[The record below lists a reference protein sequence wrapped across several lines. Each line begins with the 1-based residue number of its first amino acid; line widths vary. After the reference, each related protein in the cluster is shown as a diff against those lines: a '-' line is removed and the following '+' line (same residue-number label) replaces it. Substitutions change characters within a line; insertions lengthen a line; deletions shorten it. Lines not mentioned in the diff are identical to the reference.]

1 MKNILVIGATG
12 QIGSELTLELRKRYG
27 DDHVIAGYIPSAMP
41 KGELKA
47 SGPSAIAD
55 VTDRQSIEVVAR
67 QFKIDTIYN
76 LAALLSV
83 VAESRP
89 AMAWK
94 IGIDG
99 LWNVL
104 EVAREQGCAVFT
116 PSSIGSF
123 GASTPHTKTP
133 QDTIQ
138 RPRTMYGVTK
148 VTTEL
153 LSDYYFNKYGV
164 DTRAVR
170 FPGIISNVTP
180 PGGGTTDYAV
190 DIYYS
195 AVKGEKFVCP
205 IKQGTL
211 MDMMYMPDGLRA
223 AIEIMEADST
233 KFVHR
238 NSFNI
243 ASMSFDPEIIFNN
256 IKKYMP
262 DFQMEYE
269 VDPLRQA
276 IAESWPNSLDD
287 TCARQEW
294 GWKPEYDLDAMTKDM
309 LAKLKER
316 FNK

>member
-12 QIGSELTLELRKRYG
+12 QIGSELTMELRKRYG
-27 DDHVIAGYIPSAMP
+27 NTHVVAGYIPGAEP
-41 KGELKA
+41 KGELKE

-55 VTDRQSIEVVAR
+55 VTDGEAIASVV
-67 QFKIDTIYN
+67 KEYHIDTIYN

-83 VAESRP
+83 VAESKP
-89 AMAWK
+89 KLAWK

-262 DFQMEYE
+262 EFQMEYE